1 VPAFVG
7 GIERAAAGEFGQRR
21 HQFLIDACAYFNA
34 ADILIRDAS
43 PDVNQPAYFL
53 MSHALEL
60 MLKAYILA
68 CGGSYDEVVS
78 LGHNIQKAHAR
89 AEALGLRIEDDHRV
103 LIERLSEFHDAF
115 IFRYPVVKKDDGH
128 LILRGALVYP
138 AEVLKII
145 ESIFLR
151 VNGPVIMARLDASG
165 AGSFPVETWHM
176 GQPAPEQK

>member
-1 VPAFVG
+1 M
-7 GIERAAAGEFGQRR
+7 RAP
-21 HQFLIDACAYFNA
+21 ISV
-34 ADILIRDAS
+34 DILIRDAS
-43 PDVNQPAYFL
+43 PDVDQPAYFL

-60 MLKAYILA
+60 TLKAYILA
-68 CGGSYDEVVS
+68 RGGSYDEVVS
-78 LGHNIQKAHAR
+78 LRHNIQKARAR

-115 IFRYPVVKKDDGH
+115 IFRYPVVKKDH

-151 VNGPVIMARLDASG
+151 VNGPVIMARLDAAG
-165 AGSFPVETWHM
+165 EGSFPIETWHM
-176 GQPAPEQK
+176 GRPAPEQE

>member
-1 VPAFVG
+1 MNNPIPLGLFS
-7 GIERAAAGEFGQRR
+7 
-21 HQFLIDACAYFNA
+21 HQFLIDARAYLVA
-34 ADILIRDAS
+34 ADILIRDEAS
-43 PDVNQPAYFL
+43 RDVHQPIYFL

-68 CGGSYDEVVS
+68 RGVSYDEVVS

-89 AEALGLRIEDDHRV
+89 AETLGLRVEGDQTRI
-103 LIERLSEFHDAF
+103 LIEKLSEFHDAF

-128 LILRGALVYP
+128 LILRGALVFP

-151 VNGPVIMARLDASG
+151 VNGPVIMARLHAAG
-165 AGSFPVETWHM
+165 EGSFPIETWHM
-176 GQPAPEQK
+176 GRPAPEQG